1 MLNSSDRTIII
12 SSILLLLVIS
22 IPSVYSQTFDGETCL
37 SLISAEQVQNISG
50 YDQKLDARIIN
61 ANLESANEGVTS
73 GCVVTF
79 EREGLDFGLTVVAT
93 ASDSDRTAQSVYGDV
108 FSASH
113 QMGVEVIEGN
123 NGPWIHH
130 LIELNSN
137 GIGSFLASIKDNIQ
151 VGLNAPQ
158 TNFSIEPSAMLEIL
172 KVVQS
177 NVDELGSFTTEET
190 SMDEQVICPQGME
203 PIDGKCPDK
212 PVVQT
217 TIEPT
222 MISEKQIS
230 PKKQIS
236 QGIEPEA
243 VKCNE
248 GLVLVLKHTGTPAC
262 VKPDTAEKLYERNW
276 GGMAAPCCKP

>member
-1 MLNSSDRTIII
+1 
-12 SSILLLLVIS
+12 LLLIIS
-22 IPSVYSQTFDGETCL
+22 IPNAYSQTFDEETCL

-79 EREGLDFGLTVVAT
+79 EREDLDFGLTVIAT
-93 ASDSDRTAQSVYGDV
+93 ASDSERTAQSQYGDV
-108 FSASH
+108 YSAS
-113 QMGVEVIEGN
+113 QGSGYEVVDGN

-130 LIELNSN
+130 LIIFNDKGL
-137 GIGSFLASIKDNIQ
+137 GSGAFSIKDNIQ
-151 VGLNAPQ
+151 VGINAPQ
-158 TNFSIEPSAMLEIL
+158 TNFSIEPTAVVEVL

-203 PIDGKCPDK
+203 PVDGKCPDK

-222 MISEKQIS
+222 MITEKQIS

-262 VKPDTAEKLYERNW
+262 VKPDTAEKLHERNW